1 LACDLSE
8 KLLQSLIRG
17 VKRPGRYF
25 GGEVSHPRK
34 REGRLKFLLCFPDLY
49 DIGMSN
55 LGLRV
60 LYHVLNR
67 EADLMADLAF
77 APWIDMEELMRSRG
91 LKLTGTGTGLAAG
104 EFDIL
109 GFSLQHELQYT
120 NVLNM
125 LDLSGVPVRA
135 ADRRPEDPIVVAG
148 GPCAFN
154 PEPMSDFVDAFV
166 VGDGETAILEVSRA
180 VLKTKAEC
188 AGSSIDKGSPGNK
201 ARSAVLERLAEIE
214 GVYVPGL
221 HRTESGYAPVRR
233 RVEPTLKEEDFPL
246 PPVVPLI
253 PITHDRLSLEI
264 MRGCARGCR
273 FCSAGMLSRPV
284 RSRDPESILRLAEA
298 GIDQSGWEEVSLIS
312 LSTSDYC
319 GLDSLVARMN
329 GVLSEKHVS
338 ISLPSMRPGT
348 FSAELANAVG
358 STKKTGLTFAPEAGS
373 ASLRRAINK
382 DIDENELYQT
392 VETAFAHG
400 WDSVKLYFMIGLP
413 GETDEDMDAL
423 VEMVRSVES
432 ICRVYGRRRKI
443 TVSLSP
449 FVPRPHTPF
458 QWEAQA
464 PPEVMLTR
472 ISSLRKKLSGK
483 RTKLKW
489 RDPFMAKLEGLLARG
504 GQELGPVIESA
515 WKRGSRFD
523 SWTDR
528 FDFDSWMKSFES
540 AGLDTSRMLG
550 ARDKDARLPWE
561 FIGGGVSTAF
571 LKAEARKAAEGALT
585 ADCRTGECS
594 GCGACPGAMTEAD
607 KPGAAEPAGAPSV
620 SARPGTPEV
629 KVCHRV
635 KFAKNAG
642 MRFTSH
648 LDIIRA
654 FQRGLRRAGLPV
666 CFSTGFSPHPR
677 MSFGPPL
684 PLGLVGEGEY
694 FDVLFSRQP
703 GTGWLDRLNQC
714 LPEGLIAL
722 EARLVGLGGP
732 SLMKYINA
740 AAYSIVFTGGDGK
753 TMQRIVDRIAEAFSE
768 LEGVLSVEKNS
779 QGDNMAMDVRIR
791 LGKGAI
797 RPDKIVE
804 ETIQEMEDLEDS
816 DVCFSITRTG
826 LFRESEGS
834 LQTPFQV
841 GAGEE
846 LDK

>member
-1 LACDLSE
+1 LACDLDE
-8 KLLQSLIRG
+8 GLIRSLLRE

-25 GGEVSHPRK
+25 GGEVNYPRK
-34 REGRLKFLLCFPDLY
+34 RDGRLRFLLCFPDLY

-67 EADLMADLAF
+67 EDDLLADLAF
-77 APWIDMEELMRSRG
+77 APWIDMEAFMRGRG
-91 LKLTGTGTGLAAG
+91 LSLTGTGTGLRAG
-104 EFDIL
+104 QFDVL
-109 GFSLQHELQYT
+109 GFSLQHELQYS

-125 LDLSGVPVRA
+125 LDLSGIPLRA
-135 ADRRPEDPIVVAG
+135 GDRHSSDPIVVAG

-154 PEPMSDFVDAFV
+154 PEPMSDFIDAFV
-166 VGDGETAILEVSRA
+166 IGDGETAIVDVSRA
-180 VLKTKAEC
+180 VLKARDED
-188 AGSSIDKGSPGNK
+188 AGRP
-201 ARSAVLERLAEIE
+201 AVLKRLSEIE
-214 GVYVPGL
+214 GVYVPEV
-221 HRTESGYAPVRR
+221 HRTREGYAPVKRR
-233 RVEPTLKEEDFPL
+233 LEPTLREEDFPL

-253 PITHDRLSLEI
+253 PITHDRLTLEI

-273 FCSAGMLSRPV
+273 FCSAGMLTRPV
-284 RSRDPESILRLAEA
+284 RSRDPESIVRLGEA
-298 GIDQSGWEEVSLIS
+298 GIDQSGWDEVSLIS

-319 GLDSLVARMN
+319 GLDSLVARMTR
-329 GVLSEKHVS
+329 VLSPRNVS

-348 FSAELANAVG
+348 FSAELASAVG
-358 STKKTGLTFAPEAGS
+358 KTKKTGLTFAPEAGS
-373 ASLRRAINK
+373 ARLRRSINK
-382 DIDENELYQT
+382 DIDENDLYQT
-392 VETAFAHG
+392 VETAFSHG
-400 WDSVKLYFMIGLP
+400 WDSVKLYFMVGLP
-413 GETDEDMDAL
+413 GETDEDIDGL
-423 VEMVRSVES
+423 VDMVRSVES

-458 QWEAQA
+458 QWEEQA
-464 PPEVMLTR
+464 GPEVLHGR
-472 ISSLRKKLSGK
+472 ISTLRKRLTGK

-504 GQELGPVIESA
+504 GRELGPVIENA
-515 WKRGSRFD
+515 WKSGSRFD

-528 FDFDSWMKSFES
+528 FDFDLWMRSFDS

-550 ARDKDARLPWE
+550 PREKDAALPWD

-571 LKAEARKAAEGALT
+571 LKEEARKAAEGALT
-585 ADCRTGECS
+585 ADCRGGECS
-594 GCGACPGAMTEAD
+594 GCGACPGVMSEAD
-607 KPGAAEPAGAPSV
+607 KPGAGEPVGVQSA
-620 SARPGTPEV
+620 SARPGAPDV
-629 KVCHRV
+629 KIRHRV
-635 KFAKNAG
+635 KFAKTAE

-648 LDIIRA
+648 LDVMRA

-684 PLGLVGEGEY
+684 PLGLTGDGEY

-703 GTGWLDRLNQC
+703 GTSWLDRLNEC
-714 LPEGLIAL
+714 LPEGLKAL
-722 EARLVGLGGP
+722 EARLVGLGGV
-732 SLMKYINA
+732 SLMKYIDA
-740 AAYSIVFTGGDGK
+740 AAYSIVIAGVDGEVGG
-753 TMQRIVDRIAEAFSE
+753 RILDRVAEAFSSH
-768 LEGVLSVEKNS
+768 EGVLSVEKDR
-779 QGDNMAMDVRIR
+779 QGDKMSMNVRGR

-797 RPDKIVE
+797 RPDRIVE
-804 ETIQEMEDLEDS
+804 EAIEGIEVIEDLGNS

-834 LQTPFQV
+834 LQSPYQV
-841 GAGEE
+841 GAGEG

>member
-1 LACDLSE
+1 MACDLNEGLVHS
-8 KLLQSLIRG
+8 LLRE
-17 VKRPGRYF
+17 VRRPGRYF
-25 GGEVSHPRK
+25 GGEVNYPRK
-34 REGRLKFLLCFPDLY
+34 RDGRLKFLLCFPDLY

-67 EADLMADLAF
+67 EDDLLADLAF
-77 APWIDMEELMRSRG
+77 APWIDMEAFMRRRG
-91 LKLTGTGTGLAAG
+91 LSLTGTGTGLGAG

-109 GFSLQHELQYT
+109 GFSLQHELQYS

-125 LDLSGVPVRA
+125 LDLSGIPVRA
-135 ADRRPEDPIVVAG
+135 RDRRSSDPIIVAG

-154 PEPMSDFVDAFV
+154 PEPMSDFIDAFV
-166 VGDGETAILEVSRA
+166 IGDGETAIVEVARA
-180 VLKTKAEC
+180 VLE
-188 AGSSIDKGSPGNK
+188 AGPRDAG
-201 ARSAVLERLAEIE
+201 RSAILERLGEIE
-214 GVYVPGL
+214 GVYVPGV
-221 HRTESGYAPVRR
+221 HRTGGGYAPVKRR
-233 RVEPTLKEEDFPL
+233 LEPVLREEDFPL
-246 PPVVPLI
+246 PPIVPLI
-253 PITHDRLSLEI
+253 PITHDRLTLEI

-273 FCSAGMLSRPV
+273 FCSAGMLTRPV
-284 RSRDPESILRLAEA
+284 RSRDPESIVRLAEA
-298 GIDQSGWEEVSLIS
+298 GIDQSGWDEVSLIS

-319 GLDSLVARMN
+319 GLDSLVARMTR
-329 GVLSEKHVS
+329 VLSPRNVS

-348 FSAELANAVG
+348 FSAELASAVG
-358 STKKTGLTFAPEAGS
+358 ETKKTGLTFAPEAGS
-373 ASLRRAINK
+373 RRLRKSINK

-400 WDSVKLYFMIGLP
+400 WDSVKLYFMVGLP

-423 VEMVRSVES
+423 VDMVRSVES
-432 ICRVYGRRRKI
+432 ICRVHGRRRKI

-464 PPEVMLTR
+464 GPEILGNR
-472 ISSLRKKLSGK
+472 ISILRKRLSSK
-483 RTKLKW
+483 RIKLKW

-504 GQELGPVIESA
+504 GQELGPVIENA
-515 WKRGSRFD
+515 WKSGSRFD

-528 FDFDSWMKSFES
+528 FDFDLWMRSFCS
-540 AGLDTSRMLG
+540 AGLDTSKMLG
-550 ARDKDARLPWE
+550 PREKDVALPWD

-571 LKAEARKAAEGALT
+571 LKEEARRAAEGALT
-585 ADCRTGECS
+585 EDCRTGECS
-594 GCGACPGAMTEAD
+594 GCGACPGVMSEAD
-607 KPGAAEPAGAPSV
+607 KPGAGEPVRAPMA
-620 SARPGTPEV
+620 SARPGAPEV
-629 KVCHRV
+629 KIRHRV
-635 KFAKNAG
+635 KFAKTAE

-648 LDIIRA
+648 LDVIRA

-684 PLGLVGEGEY
+684 PLGLAGEGEY
-694 FDVLFSRQP
+694 FDVLFARQP
-703 GTGWLDRLNQC
+703 GPNWLDRLNEC
-714 LPEGLIAL
+714 LPEGLKVL

-732 SLMKYINA
+732 SLMRYIDA
-740 AAYSIVFTGGDGK
+740 AEYSIVFAGGDGE
-753 TMQRIVDRIAEAFSE
+753 VGDRIQDRVAEAFSGQE
-768 LEGVLSVEKNS
+768 RSLSVEKKR
-779 QGDNMAMDVRIR
+779 QGDKIAINVRVR

-804 ETIQEMEDLEDS
+804 EAIEEIEGIEDLKDS

-834 LQTPFQV
+834 LQTPYQV
-841 GAGEE
+841 GAGEGLE
-846 LDK
+846 K

>member
-1 LACDLSE
+1 LARDLSE
-8 KLLQSLIRG
+8 GLLHSLLRE

-25 GGEVSHPRK
+25 GGEVNHPRK

-67 EADLMADLAF
+67 EDDLMADLAF
-77 APWIDMEELMRSRG
+77 APWIDMEAFMRGRG
-91 LKLTGTGTGLAAG
+91 LPLTGTGTGLAAG

-125 LDLSGVPVRA
+125 LDLSGIPLRA
-135 ADRRPEDPIVVAG
+135 ADRKAGDPIIVAG

-154 PEPMSDFVDAFV
+154 PEPMSDFIDAFV
-166 VGDGETAILEVSRA
+166 IGDGEAAIVEVSRA
-180 VLKTKAEC
+180 VLNARDND
-188 AGSSIDKGSPGNK
+188 AGRAG
-201 ARSAVLERLAEIE
+201 VLESLSEIE
-214 GVYVPGL
+214 GVYVPGV
-221 HRTESGYAPVRR
+221 HRTREGYAPVRR
-233 RVEPTLKEEDFPL
+233 RLEPALKEEDFPL

-253 PITHDRLSLEI
+253 PITHDRLTLEI

-273 FCSAGMLSRPV
+273 FCSAGMLTRPV
-284 RSRDPESILRLAEA
+284 RSRDPESIVRLAEA
-298 GIDQSGWEEVSLIS
+298 GIDQSGWDEVSLIS

-319 GLDSLVARMN
+319 GLDSLVASMTR
-329 GVLSEKHVS
+329 VLSPRNVS

-348 FSAELANAVG
+348 FSAELAAAVG
-358 STKKTGLTFAPEAGS
+358 ETRKTGLTFAPEAGS
-373 ASLRRAINK
+373 ARLRKSINK

-400 WDSVKLYFMIGLP
+400 WDSVKLYFMVGLP

-458 QWEAQA
+458 QWEEQA
-464 PPEVMLTR
+464 APGLLHDR
-472 ISSLRKKLSGK
+472 ISILRKKLSGK
-483 RTKLKW
+483 RTRLKW

-504 GQELGPVIESA
+504 GREMGEVIENA
-515 WKRGSRFD
+515 WKNGSRFD

-528 FDFDSWMKSFES
+528 FDYDLWMRGFES
-540 AGLDTSRMLG
+540 AGLDTSTMLG
-550 ARDKDARLPWE
+550 PRDKDAALPWD
-561 FIGGGVSTAF
+561 FIRGGVSTAF
-571 LKAEARKAAEGALT
+571 LKEESRKAAEGEPT

-594 GCGACPGAMTEAD
+594 GCGACPGVMSEAD
-607 KPGAAEPAGAPSV
+607 KPVAGEPVRAASGSARAGAPD
-620 SARPGTPEV
+620 V
-629 KVCHRV
+629 KMRHRI
-635 KFAKNAG
+635 KFAKTAE

-648 LDIIRA
+648 LDVVRA

-684 PLGLVGEGEY
+684 PLGLTGDGEY

-703 GTGWLDRLNQC
+703 GPSWLDGLNRC
-714 LPEGLIAL
+714 LPEGLRAL
-722 EARLVGLGGP
+722 EARLVGLSGP
-732 SLMKYINA
+732 SLMKYIDA
-740 AAYSIVFTGGDGK
+740 AEYSIVFTGGDSRVRG
-753 TMQRIVDRIAEAFSE
+753 MILDGAAAAFSGRE
-768 LEGVLSVEKNS
+768 RVLSVEKDR
-779 QGDNMAMDVRIR
+779 QGDKMAISVRVS
-791 LGKGAI
+791 LGKGGI

-804 ETIQEMEDLEDS
+804 EAIEGIDEIDDLENL

-834 LQTPFQV
+834 LQSPFQV
-841 GAGEE
+841 GAGEG